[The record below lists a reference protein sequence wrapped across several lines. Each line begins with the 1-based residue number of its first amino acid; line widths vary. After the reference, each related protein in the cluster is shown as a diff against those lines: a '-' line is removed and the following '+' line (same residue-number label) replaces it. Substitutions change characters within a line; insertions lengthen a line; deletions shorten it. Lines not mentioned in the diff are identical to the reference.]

1 MDNNRLT
8 LGASAVFEDCIE
20 VICADSETG
29 KYDFLKRSTEHSVSE
44 PTIGGYFA
52 ALAESGWIYPADY
65 EAYSRFFE
73 LSRMRERLE
82 NGRFIL
88 NGIRVKPADAYLWTD
103 IELVCPKSCPQSIF
117 IFIRDLKR
125 VNRPSL
131 NGYRLLMR
139 TDSAGESVY
148 PIVAPLGEFEDIR
161 GALEYY
167 LGSFG
172 LEITD
177 IVGET
182 PREPVRADGFTLELA
197 ADRAGI
203 LAAVYETGAVSEEHQ
218 KEVFEYYGKIDAQTG
233 LYAED
238 YVKMHADMSE
248 DGFIGAVL
256 ISAEGASR
264 GMALTILR
272 RDHTDCSF
280 ARSNGQLAA
289 VFTGSESRLRHDIG
303 ALCRR
308 LSDTGGDF
316 EIKLALSARPAS
328 AGEILEA
335 AENSASRT
343 PRDFRWSEAGTA
355 RQFV

>member
-8 LGASAVFEDCIE
+8 FGASAVFEDCLE
-20 VICADSETG
+20 VIRADSETG
-29 KYDFLKRSTEHSVSE
+29 KYDFLKRSSELSVSE
-44 PTIGGYFA
+44 PTIGEYFA
-52 ALAESGWIYPADY
+52 ALAESGWIYPADH
-65 EAYSRFFE
+65 EAYSRFFD
-73 LSRMRERLE
+73 LSSMRERLK

-103 IELVCPKSCPQSIF
+103 IEFVCPKSCPQSIF

-125 VNRPSL
+125 VSRPAL

-148 PIVAPLGEFEDIR
+148 PIVSPFGEFDDVG

-172 LEITD
+172 LEISD
-177 IVGET
+177 IIGGT
-182 PREPVRADGFTLELA
+182 REPVRADGFTLELA

-203 LAAVYETGAVSEEHQ
+203 LAAVYETGAVSEERQ
-218 KEVFEYYGKIDAQTG
+218 KEVFEYYGKIDAKTG

-238 YVKMHADMSE
+238 HVKMYADMSE
-248 DGFIGAVL
+248 DGFIGVVL
-256 ISAEGASR
+256 INAESASR
-264 GMALTILR
+264 GMALTILK
-272 RDHTDCSF
+272 RDHVECSF
-280 ARSNGQLAA
+280 ARSDGQLAA
-289 VFTGSESRLRHDIG
+289 VFTGSESRLRHDLG

-328 AGEILEA
+328 AEEVLEA
-335 AENSASRT
+335 AENSASQT
-343 PRDFRWSEAGTA
+343 PRDFRWSAAGTA
-355 RQFV
+355 QQFV